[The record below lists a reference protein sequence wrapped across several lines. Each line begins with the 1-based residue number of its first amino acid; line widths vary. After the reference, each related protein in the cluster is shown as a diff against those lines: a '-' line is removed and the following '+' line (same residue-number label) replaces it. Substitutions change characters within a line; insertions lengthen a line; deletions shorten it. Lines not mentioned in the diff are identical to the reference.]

1 MKPSKFKIFTLHFI
15 LVTATA
21 LILFPAA
28 WVLMASLKSG
38 GSLFSPTLFPSLNE
52 LTLSNYITLLQ
63 KTNFLIW
70 LKNTLW
76 LCVATSILGVAIST
90 TAGYAF
96 SRFQFWGKKSGLM
109 TMILLQ
115 MFPAAMA
122 MVALFRLLLYLGNLT
137 GGLVGLNTLS
147 GLVLVYAG
155 GSIPF
160 NTWIVKGYLD
170 SLPKE
175 LEESAYIDGA
185 THTQTFLSVILPLLG
200 PILAVTAIFNFIGPY
215 ADFIFPSIFLTSDDK
230 FTLAVG
236 MRALIA
242 NNFTANWAQFAA
254 ASILGA
260 LPILIIFFTLQKF
273 LVEGLTKGALKG

>member
-1 MKPSKFKIFTLHFI
+1 MKPSKIKIFSLYFFL
-15 LVTATA
+15 LVATA
-21 LILFPAA
+21 VVLFPVF
-28 WVLMASLKSG
+28 WVLMASLKTG
-38 GSLFSPTLFPSLNE
+38 GSLFSATLLPNLKE
-52 LTLSNYITLLQ
+52 LTLNNYIELLQ
-63 KTNFLIW
+63 KTNFLLW
-70 LKNTLW
+70 LKNTLF
-76 LCVATSILGVAIST
+76 LCVTVSLIGVAIST

-96 SRFQFWGKKSGLM
+96 SRFHFWGRKSGLM

-137 GGLVGLNTLS
+137 GGLIGLNTLS

-185 THTQTFLSVILPLLG
+185 TRTQTFLAIILPLLG

-215 ADFIFPSIFLTSDDK
+215 ADFIFPSIFLTGEDK

-254 ASILGA
+254 ASMLGA
-260 LPILIIFFTLQKF
+260 LPILIIFFALQKF